1 MAYTPGTNV
10 GSTFH
15 SAAYTAGANTT
26 TAPGNFPID
35 YADLNYATGN
45 EVILP
50 YLSDFVVSAARARGT
65 PLKKLTNVSDTLSAK
80 GDVARVIITTNGAGS
95 SILTDGASRVLD
107 DTTPQTFDVQLNTD
121 RIVSYA
127 ETDVAGLLSG
137 RAIDKSLLAG
147 RVASILNDMEQDV
160 LAGVAASLTANTPVG
175 TTGTALTEATWGN
188 ASTSIYDNLPPK
200 GLFHGFLTPY
210 AIQQLTA
217 IANYNAS
224 YVRGFIVG
232 EMAPAFSEIYGEGE
246 GKPWYNIVPHLCQE
260 VPNTTVSGYTS
271 SSTNIVIHPESTQ
284 IAMRPLNSDS
294 FFGSTGYLST
304 TFADEESGFA
314 GSLIVAKNFLTF
326 ATEISV
332 RSLYG
337 WGCAK
342 PAWGVIM
349 YSN

>member
-26 TAPGNFPID
+26 AAPGNFPID

-65 PLKKLTNVSDTLSAK
+65 PLKRLTNVSDTLSAR
-80 GDVARVIITTNGAGS
+80 GDVARVIVTTVGSGS
-95 SILTDGASRVLD
+95 SILTDGATRVLD
-107 DTTPQTFDVQLNTD
+107 DTTPSTFDVQLNTD

-137 RAIDKSLLAG
+137 QAIDKSLLAG
-147 RVASILNDMEQDV
+147 RVASILNDMEADV
-160 LAGVAASLTANTPVG
+160 LAGIAASLTVNAPVG
-175 TTGTALTEATWGN
+175 TTGAALTETTWGN
-188 ASTSIYDNLPPK
+188 ASSEIYEELPPA
-200 GLFHGFLTPY
+200 GVFHAFLTPI
-210 AIQQLTA
+210 AFQQLTA
-217 IANYNAS
+217 IANYNAA
-224 YVRGFIVG
+224 YVRGYVVDQ
-232 EMAPAFSEIYGEGE
+232 MAPAFSEIYGEG
-246 GKPWYNIVPHLCQE
+246 GKPWYNIVPHLCQQ
-260 VPNTTVSGYTS
+260 VPNTTVSGYTT

-304 TFADEESGFA
+304 TFADEASGFA

-326 ATEISV
+326 STEISV

-342 PAWGVIM
+342 PAWGVVM
-349 YSN
+349 SSN